1 MTPIMDQTTI
11 QIITDSR
18 RQLSPNMESS
28 NLNLHIQPKTHFCP
42 IQDQITQYPPNV
54 RSTTTVSTL
63 LFGPFWGLYDSPFR
77 GATGASADQKIT
89 AAMRQLG
96 YGYPAD
102 AVAELVSVSDYLAS
116 ESLIRFCRAGRKK
129 FKPDYL
135 RRPKNDALRE
145 TEQHH
150 ANLEFPGCIGCVD
163 IVSWTWDKRPVGGI
177 GQYKGK

>member
-1 MTPIMDQTTI
+1 
-11 QIITDSR
+11 
-18 RQLSPNMESS
+18 
-28 NLNLHIQPKTHFCP
+28 
-42 IQDQITQYPPNV
+42 
-54 RSTTTVSTL
+54 
-63 LFGPFWGLYDSPFR
+63 
-77 GATGASADQKIT
+77 
-89 AAMRQLG
+89 MRQLG

-116 ESLIRFCRAGRKK
+116 ESLIRFCRAGRKT

-163 IVSWTWDKRPVGGI
+163 IVSWTWDKCPVGGL